1 MQPTA
6 QPTLQLKVFRTLWGV
21 TTPWQQTLSELKS
34 VGCCGI
40 EARVPLSADERQTLA
55 RRLQESELEYIAIL
69 FSGGGV
75 IPAQAETP
83 HQHLERLKSRFAEA
97 KELNP
102 RFVNLLA
109 GNDRH
114 AGAAGGFS
122 RPGPRAGRRLRGD
135 LQLRNPSRHLAV

>member
-40 EARVPLSADERQTLA
+40 EARVPPSSDERQTLA

-69 FSGGGV
+69 FSGG
-75 IPAQAETP
+75 
-83 HQHLERLKSRFAEA
+83 RR
-97 KELNP
+97 
-102 RFVNLLA
+102 
-109 GNDRH
+109 D
-114 AGAAGGFS
+114 
-122 RPGPRAGRRLRGD
+122 PGAGRDAGSTSGALKKP
-135 LQLRNPSRHLAV
+135 LC